1 MKLSGHPVKT
11 GQARREA
18 RGTKWRAESKPRNTV
33 LIVPIDPAYKGGLTG
48 HLPITSLKLGERRKP
63 MTLKERLDSGKF
75 VVAVELQPPKGNDL
89 SELYEYAE
97 LLKGRVD
104 TINVPDLQNAI
115 MRLGSL
121 SVCTLLKAKGMEVI
135 YNLSCS
141 DRNRLALQSELLNAS
156 ALGLKN
162 LLLLQGDQPS
172 MGDHFETKAV
182 FDLDVTG
189 LLGAAKRLQE
199 GYDLTGNDLQGKP
212 QFCVGTQINAAAKG
226 HVLDLEIMDMEKKIR
241 MGVDFFF
248 TNSIYDATLFE
259 PFAKKVAHFKVPI
272 IVGITLLKSVGMAR
286 YVNKHVEG
294 ASIPD
299 SIIDQLMKASDKQKA
314 SIEIAG
320 GLIKALKPLCQ
331 GVQIIPIGWEK
342 QVPAL
347 LDYVGL

>member
-1 MKLSGHPVKT
+1 
-11 GQARREA
+11 
-18 RGTKWRAESKPRNTV
+18 
-33 LIVPIDPAYKGGLTG
+33 
-48 HLPITSLKLGERRKP
+48 
-63 MTLKERLDSGKF
+63 MTFKECLDSGKF
-75 VVAVELQPPKGNDL
+75 VVVAELQPPKGNDI
-89 SELYEYAE
+89 SEVFQNAD

-104 TINVPDLQNAI
+104 GINVPELQNAI

-135 YNLSCS
+135 FNLSCS
-141 DRNRLALQSELLNAS
+141 DRNRLALQSELLSAS

-162 LLLLQGDQPS
+162 VLILQGDHPS
-172 MGDHFETKAV
+172 IGDHFEAQPV
-182 FDLDVTG
+182 FDLDVIG
-189 LLGAAKRLQE
+189 LLGAARRLQE
-199 GYDLTGNDLQGKP
+199 GYDLMGNDLQGKP
-212 QFCVGTQINAAAKG
+212 QFCVGTYVNAAAKG

-241 MGVDFFF
+241 SGADFFF
-248 TNSIYDATLFE
+248 THSVYDVSLFE
-259 PFAKKVAHFKVPI
+259 AFVKKVAHFKVPI

-320 GLIKALKPLCQ
+320 ALIKELRPLCQ

-342 QVPAL
+342 QIPAL
-347 LDYVGL
+347 LDYAGL

>member
-1 MKLSGHPVKT
+1 LYPLT
-11 GQARREA
+11 PPTCLPQAGKA
-18 RGTKWRAESKPRNTV
+18 
-33 LIVPIDPAYKGGLTG
+33 GLTG
-48 HLPITSLKLGERRKP
+48 DLPAISLKMGERRKP
-63 MTLKERLDSGKF
+63 MTFKERLDSGKF
-75 VVAVELQPPKGNDL
+75 AVAVELQPPKGNDL

-104 TINVPDLQNAI
+104 AINVPDLQNAI

-156 ALGLKN
+156 VLGLKN
-162 LLLLQGDQPS
+162 VLLVQGDPPS
-172 MGDHFETKAV
+172 MGDHFEAKAV
-182 FDLDVTG
+182 LDLDVMG

-212 QFCVGTQINAAAKG
+212 QFCVGSQINAAAKG
-226 HVLDLEIMDMEKKIR
+226 HVLDLEVLEMEKKIR

-248 TNSIYDATLFE
+248 THSIYDVSLFE

-272 IVGITLLKSVGMAR
+272 IAGITLLKSVGMAR

-320 GLIKALKPLCQ
+320 GLIKTLKPLCQ

-342 QVPAL
+342 QIPAL
-347 LDYVGL
+347 LDYAGL

>member
-1 MKLSGHPVKT
+1 V
-11 GQARREA
+11 E
-18 RGTKWRAESKPRNTV
+18 
-33 LIVPIDPAYKGGLTG
+33 
-48 HLPITSLKLGERRKP
+48 ERRKP
-63 MTLKERLDSGKF
+63 MTFKERLDSGKF
-75 VVAVELQPPKGNDL
+75 AVAVELQPPKGNDL

-104 TINVPDLQNAI
+104 AINVPDLQNAI

-156 ALGLKN
+156 VLGLKN
-162 LLLLQGDQPS
+162 VLLVQGDNPS
-172 MGDHFETKAV
+172 MGDHFEAKAV
-182 FDLDVTG
+182 FDLDVMG

-212 QFCVGTQINAAAKG
+212 QFCIGTQINAAAKG

-248 TNSIYDATLFE
+248 THSIYDVSLFE

-272 IVGITLLKSVGMAR
+272 IAGITLLKSVGMAR

-320 GLIKALKPLCQ
+320 GLIKALKSLCQ

-347 LDYVGL
+347 LEYVGL